1 MEKNLGLGKGL
12 SALMGDDFNQ
22 SVAVQPSPDTA
33 VGGIVLAQITSLI
46 PSPFQPRRVFAPE
59 ALSDLIHSIR
69 EKGVLQPLLVRR
81 HPTHEGMYEI
91 IAGERRFRASKE
103 AGLSQVPVIIKD
115 FDDKAALEVALIENL
130 QREDLNPLEEGEAYR
145 RLLNEFQYT
154 QEELSQV
161 VGKSRSH
168 VANMM
173 RLLELPDDIK
183 QMVENKELT
192 IGHARALLNAENPSV
207 LAAEIVRE
215 KLFLYL
221 RQELP
226 YALTVEPDL
235 WERREDGSVRAEI
248 TIYVERDSQK
258 IIVLGKGGAMIKR
271 IGQAAR
277 RELEDLL
284 EDRIHLFLFV
294 KVRENWGD
302 DPARYVEWG
311 LNFNS

>member
-22 SVAVQPSPDTA
+22 SVAVQSSPDTA

-81 HPTHEGMYEI
+81 HPTHAGMYEI

-103 AGLSQVPVIIKD
+103 AGLNQVPVIIKD

-207 LAAEIVRE
+207 LAAEIVRKGLSVRETEKMAVNKGGVKTHKKTSSSKKNIEYQKDSDILALESELAHMLKTQVSINWNGQGGEVVISYDSLE
-215 KLFLYL
+215 KLDVILQ
-221 RQELP
+221 R
-226 YALTVEPDL
+226 LT
-235 WERREDGSVRAEI
+235 
-248 TIYVERDSQK
+248 
-258 IIVLGKGGAMIKR
+258 AMGPIK
-271 IGQAAR
+271 
-277 RELEDLL
+277 D
-284 EDRIHLFLFV
+284 
-294 KVRENWGD
+294 
-302 DPARYVEWG
+302 
-311 LNFNS
+311 

>member
-22 SVAVQPSPDTA
+22 SVSVQSSSEPS
-33 VGGIVLAQITSLI
+33 VGGIVLASITSLI

-59 ALSDLIHSIR
+59 ALADLIHSIR

-81 HPTHEGMYEI
+81 HPTHQNMYEI

-103 AGLSQVPVIIKD
+103 AGLNQVPVIIKD

-173 RLLELPDDIK
+173 RLLDLPDDIK
-183 QMVENKELT
+183 QLVENKDLT
-192 IGHARALLNAENPSV
+192 IGHARALLNADNPSL
-207 LAAEIVRE
+207 LAAEVVQKGLSVRE
-215 KLFLYL
+215 TEKMAVNKGGVKAHKKTSSSKKQVEYQKDSDILALES
-221 RQELP
+221 EL
-226 YALTVEPDL
+226 AHMLKTQVSIN
-235 WERREDGSVRAEI
+235 WN
-248 TIYVERDSQK
+248 
-258 IIVLGKGGAMIKR
+258 GKGGEVVISYDNLEKLDVILQRLTAMGPI
-271 IGQAAR
+271 Q
-277 RELEDLL
+277 E
-284 EDRIHLFLFV
+284 
-294 KVRENWGD
+294 
-302 DPARYVEWG
+302 
-311 LNFNS
+311 

>member
-33 VGGIVLAQITSLI
+33 IGGIVLAQIASLI

-103 AGLSQVPVIIKD
+103 AGLNQVPVIIKD

-207 LAAEIVRE
+207 LAAEIVRKGLSVRETEKMAVNKGGVKTHKKTSSSKKNIEYQKDSDILALESELAHMLKTQVSINWNGQGGEVVISYESLE
-215 KLFLYL
+215 KLDVILQ
-221 RQELP
+221 R
-226 YALTVEPDL
+226 LT
-235 WERREDGSVRAEI
+235 
-248 TIYVERDSQK
+248 
-258 IIVLGKGGAMIKR
+258 AMGPIK
-271 IGQAAR
+271 
-277 RELEDLL
+277 D
-284 EDRIHLFLFV
+284 
-294 KVRENWGD
+294 
-302 DPARYVEWG
+302 
-311 LNFNS
+311 